1 MVVLLIVLLVLVVGG
16 VVAYTIGERVFRDT
30 AERQIERSVDESRP
44 PGVTGSF
51 AAQIGGGSALLQY
64 VRGSFDDVTITSRNL
79 HIAGASS
86 SAVVHLQGLPVNGG
100 TVERATAK
108 LVVGQAAF
116 KDIPALR
123 DVGATAPKLGRGTV
137 STTLTRTVLGVAL
150 RVSVQLK
157 PTLDDQTVLL
167 EPTAATITA
176 GPASVP
182 ATAIVQQ
189 LLPDG
194 VALCAAEY
202 LPRGI
207 TLTSVAIR
215 PREAI
220 AGLSATNIDLQTL
233 DSAKVGTCS

>member
-1 MVVLLIVLLVLVVGG
+1 MVLLVVLLVLVVAG

-30 AERQIERSVDESRP
+30 AETQIERSLDESRP
-44 PGVTGSF
+44 SGVTGSF
-51 AAQIGGGSALLQY
+51 AAEIGGGSALLQY

-86 SAVVHLQGLPVNGG
+86 SAVIHVQGLPVNGG
-100 TVERATAK
+100 TIETATAK

-123 DVGATAPKLGRGTV
+123 NVGATAPKLGKGTL
-137 STTLTRTVLGVAL
+137 STTLTRTILGIAL

-157 PTLDDQTVLL
+157 PTLDDQTVRLK
-167 EPTAATITA
+167 PTAATITA

-194 VALCAAEY
+194 VSVCAAEY

-207 TLTSVAIR
+207 TLTSVAIK
-215 PREAI
+215 PQEAV
-220 AGLSATNIDLQTL
+220 AGLSAKNIDLETL
-233 DSAKVGTCS
+233 DSAKVGSCG